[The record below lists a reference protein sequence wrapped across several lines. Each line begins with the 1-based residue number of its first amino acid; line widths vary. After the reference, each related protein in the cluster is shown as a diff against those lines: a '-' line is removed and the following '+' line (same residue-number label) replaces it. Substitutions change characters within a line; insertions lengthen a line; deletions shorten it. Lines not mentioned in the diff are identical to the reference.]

1 MLELL
6 ALLPSPEQIS
16 RIGKGLP
23 GIAGISLGSACCAGA
38 SLLVVG
44 AWLAVDMTMGSGVKF
59 LWQYFSPATS
69 MVHMVP
75 LAAGV
80 ISGEVCTSLPRLEP
94 CVLCCFSRL

>member
-6 ALLPSPEQIS
+6 ALLPGNEQIPWMS
-16 RIGKGLP
+16 LHLIALSMLCR
-23 GIAGISLGSACCAGA
+23 GIP
-38 SLLVVG
+38 LVVG

-94 CVLCCFSRL
+94 CVLCCPSRL